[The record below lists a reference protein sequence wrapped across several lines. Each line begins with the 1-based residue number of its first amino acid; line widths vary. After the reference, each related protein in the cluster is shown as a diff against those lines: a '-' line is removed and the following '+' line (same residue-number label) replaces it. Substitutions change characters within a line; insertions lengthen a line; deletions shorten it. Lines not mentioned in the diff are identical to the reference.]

1 MPRSNGVEEGQ
12 WQNLHRRLEE
22 DQAAGEAFFALLVR
36 TMRSREPLELDHIIN
51 HRSGGTDELIN
62 LQWLCV
68 PCHKA
73 KTQQEAAARRGKYRR
88 PPKPPLT

>member
-1 MPRSNGVEEGQ
+1 MAWSNGCG
-12 WQNLHRRLEE
+12 RRST
-22 DQAAGEAFFALLVR
+22 AGWKRIRQEAKASLPYWCAR
-36 TMRSREPLELDHIIN
+36 CGSEEPLELDHIIN
-51 HRSGGTDELIN
+51 TRSGGSDELEN
-62 LQWLCV
+62 LRWLCV